1 MKEPWD
7 LGPVDSMPEGAPCLR
22 KGPAGQRVAC
32 VRRADG
38 TVDVLDDRCPH
49 EGYPLSQGEVH
60 GAILTCKWHNWKFEV
75 GSGACTFGGEGVRHY
90 VAEVAEVDGNHHLIV
105 EGAIDEAKERAR
117 LEASL
122 RLGLS
127 TANLSQC
134 TRDALRLAAMAGE
147 RGVAAPF
154 EIILG
159 DALARE
165 RYGFDH
171 PVASGIDLWTWVA
184 RGWLS
189 PEPSVA
195 AMAAMVGESLQFLPV
210 RPKAPKIPTSWEDAR
225 AVAQALEGEARDEA
239 EGRARSLGAADGE
252 RAILQGLLPFA
263 NKSLFDYGHG
273 AIFAGKALEVVRA
286 FPALAEDVAAS
297 LAITLG
303 WATRETALP
312 PWTATREGIAR
323 GAMID
328 RVGTTPFD
336 PQTRAAFEAQVLL
349 GEKEAVHATLEAIA
363 RGTDVTGVLIAI
375 GHAAAV
381 RVGRFDLAWCRRDD
395 TDVTFL
401 DVTHLITCARA
412 MLELWEAA
420 PRAENVSLAVLAA
433 SFVGKLR
440 KADDPAAPP
449 PDAFVGDRRASRLVE
464 AVRAHEPARARAMA
478 ARFDRA
484 TRLEAYRAL
493 APYAALEAAVRP
505 ILLAHT
511 IKTTEALYRM
521 EIDDPREGGAYL
533 DALVR
538 FLASDQPE
546 RAFLKT
552 ANVAKQFL
560 ADGRPP
566 PTLY

>member
-1 MKEPWD
+1 
-7 LGPVDSMPEGAPCLR
+7 
-22 KGPAGQRVAC
+22 
-32 VRRADG
+32 
-38 TVDVLDDRCPH
+38 
-49 EGYPLSQGEVH
+49 
-60 GAILTCKWHNWKFEV
+60 
-75 GSGACTFGGEGVRHY
+75 
-90 VAEVAEVDGNHHLIV
+90 VDGQGHLVV
-105 EGAIDEAKERAR
+105 EGAIDEAAERAR

-122 RLGLS
+122 RAGLS
-127 TANLSQC
+127 TANASQC
-134 TRDALRLAAMAGE
+134 ARDALRLSALSGE

-171 PVASGIDLWTWVA
+171 PEASGIDLWTWVA

-195 AMAAMVGESLQFLPV
+195 AMAALAGESLQFLPP
-210 RPKAPKIPTSWEDAR
+210 RPAAPRVETEWKDAR
-225 AVAQALEGEARDEA
+225 AVTQALEGEERDQA
-239 EGRARSLGAADGE
+239 EGRARSLGARDGE
-252 RAILQGLLPFA
+252 RAILEGVLPYLTK
-263 NKSLFDYGHG
+263 NLFDYGHG
-273 AIFAGKALEVVRA
+273 AIFAGKALEIVRA
-286 FPALAEDVAAS
+286 FPGLAEQTAAS
-297 LAITLG
+297 LTVALG
-303 WATRETALP
+303 WATKETALP

-328 RVGTTPFD
+328 KVGTTPFD

-381 RVGRFDLAWCRRDD
+381 RVGRFDLAWCRRED
-395 TDVTFL
+395 TNVTFL

-420 PRAENVSLAVLAA
+420 PHAGNVSLAVLAA

-493 APYAALEAAVRP
+493 APYAAFEAAVRP
-505 ILLAHT
+505 IFLAHT

-538 FLASDQPE
+538 FLASDQGE
-546 RAFLKT
+546 RSFLKA

-566 PTLY
+566 PALY